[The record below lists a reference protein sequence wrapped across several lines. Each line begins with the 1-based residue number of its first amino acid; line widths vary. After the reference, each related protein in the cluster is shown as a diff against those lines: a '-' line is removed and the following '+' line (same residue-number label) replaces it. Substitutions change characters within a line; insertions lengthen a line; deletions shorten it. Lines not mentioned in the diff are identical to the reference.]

1 MAATNRPTERAA
13 NQERYAEPQGAA
25 GVTVTI
31 VFTDDPRLT
40 VAECKELMQNVEAF
54 LTVGMGQSYEVTRPK
69 ARAKL
74 GETMVVRSI
83 SKSSPLEIVLDL
95 QAAIP
100 AVASFLSLATAI
112 VAFRPSFASYSLKA
126 AAADA
131 ERERQ
136 KLKKKIIRDLNSQY
150 DDLSKKK
157 KRKLLSDKRFM
168 ALVDQAAEGAM
179 IIESITSDLIDV
191 QLPTLPKPSVDAST
205 PKPTIGG

>member
-1 MAATNRPTERAA
+1 MANTTRRPPSAA
-13 NQERYAEPQGAA
+13 NDERYAEAERAA
-25 GVTVTI
+25 GVEVTI

-40 VAECKELMQNVEAF
+40 VPECKELMQNVEAF
-54 LTVGMGQSYEVTRPK
+54 LMVGMGQSYELTRPK

-100 AVASFLSLATAI
+100 TVASFLSLATAI
-112 VAFRPSFASYSLKA
+112 VAFRPVFASYSLKA
-126 AAADA
+126 ATADA

-157 KRKLLSDKRFM
+157 KRKLLNDTRFM

-179 IIESITSDLIDV
+179 KIESITSDLIEV
-191 QLPTLPKPSVDAST
+191 PSPPTLQKPQMDA
-205 PKPTIGG
+205 GG